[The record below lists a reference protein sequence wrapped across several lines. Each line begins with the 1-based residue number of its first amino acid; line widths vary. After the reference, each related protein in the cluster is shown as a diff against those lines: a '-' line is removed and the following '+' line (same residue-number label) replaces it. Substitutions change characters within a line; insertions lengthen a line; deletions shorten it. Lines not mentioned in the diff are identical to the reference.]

1 MDDGLARYPF
11 TPDYAVPPGATL
23 RETLERLRM
32 TQAEFA
38 RRADLSTK
46 HVNQIIHGE
55 APITADT
62 AIALE
67 LVTEVPAE
75 IWNGLEA
82 HFAATTKR
90 LRTRTA
96 MTSED
101 RAWVRSMPVREL
113 IRRGFLADVRDQGAR
128 FDGLLRFFG
137 VANRSAWN
145 SIWSDPE
152 ASFHR
157 SSAFR
162 SKPEA
167 TAAWLRI
174 AELRAA
180 RIHPDPFDRNALK
193 EAANEI
199 RQWADSP
206 ISRELIDRIQERLAH
221 AGVAL
226 VIVPEIEGSRASGA
240 TRWLS
245 PDKAMIAMSL
255 RYKADDRFWFSFF
268 HEIAHVLIHG
278 KRQTF
283 IDEERGREVADTA
296 GQEAEAD
303 RFSSDVLIPRHLVS
317 RVRALSGEAEI
328 RAFAEELNLA
338 PGIVVG
344 RMQFLKALPWATPMN
359 ALRRP
364 VGPADLA
371 SVAGAEME

>member
-1 MDDGLARYPF
+1 MDDGLDRHPY

-23 RETLERLRM
+23 RETLEHIRM
-32 TQAEFA
+32 SQAEFA

-46 HVNQIIHGE
+46 HVNQIIQGD

-75 IWNGLEA
+75 VWNGLEA
-82 HFAATTKR
+82 HYAATTRR
-90 LRTRTA
+90 LATRRE
-96 MTSED
+96 MTDED
-101 RAWVRSMPVREL
+101 RAWVQAMPVPEL
-113 IRRGFLADVRDQGAR
+113 IRRRYLPDVKDMGVR

-137 VANRSAWN
+137 VANRHAWMA
-145 SIWSDPE
+145 IWGDPE

-180 RIHPDPFDRNALK
+180 QVETDAFDKNAFK
-193 EAANEI
+193 EAAAEI
-199 RQWADSP
+199 REWVGSP
-206 ISRELIDRIQERLAH
+206 IDRELIERMQERLAR

-245 PDKAMIAMSL
+245 ADKAMIAMSL
-255 RYKADDRFWFSFF
+255 RYKADDHFWFTFF
-268 HEIAHVLIHG
+268 HEVAHVLLHG
-278 KRQTF
+278 KRQIF
-283 IDEERGREVADTA
+283 IHEERSRKGADPDGR
-296 GQEAEAD
+296 EAEAD
-303 RFSSDVLIPRHLVS
+303 RYSSDVLIPRPMVA
-317 RVRALSGEAEI
+317 RVRTLSGEAEI
-328 RAFAEELNLA
+328 RAFADELELA
-338 PGIVVG
+338 PGVVLG
-344 RMQFLKALPWATPMN
+344 RLQFLGVVPWKTPLN
-359 ALRRP
+359 SLRHSVDP
-364 VGPADLA
+364 DELA
-371 SVAGAEME
+371 SAADGTN

>member
-1 MDDGLARYPF
+1 MDDGLDRYPF
-11 TPDYAVPPGATL
+11 TPDYAVPPGSTL
-23 RETLERLRM
+23 RETLEHRRM
-32 TQAEFA
+32 SQAEFA

-46 HVNQIIHGE
+46 HVNQIIQGD

-75 IWNGLEA
+75 VWNGLEA

-90 LRTRTA
+90 LQTRRA
-96 MTSED
+96 MTDED
-101 RAWVRSMPVREL
+101 RAWVQAMPVPEL
-113 IRRGFLADVRDQGAR
+113 IRRRYLPDVKDPGAR

-137 VANRSAWN
+137 VANRNAWN
-145 SIWSDPE
+145 AIWGDPE

-157 SSAFR
+157 STAFR

-180 RIHPDPFDRNALK
+180 HMPTDAFDRNAFK
-193 EAANEI
+193 EAAAEI
-199 RQWADSP
+199 REWVGQP
-206 ISRELIDRIQERLAH
+206 IDRDLIERMQVRMAQ

-245 PDKAMIAMSL
+245 SDKAVIAMSL
-255 RYKADDRFWFSFF
+255 RYKADDHFWFTFF
-268 HEIAHVLIHG
+268 HEVAHVLIHG
-278 KRQTF
+278 KRQIF
-283 IDEERGREVADTA
+283 IHEERDRKGADSS

-303 RFSSDVLIPRHLVS
+303 RYSSDVLIPRPMLPRLRNV
-317 RVRALSGEAEI
+317 SGEAEI
-328 RAFAEELNLA
+328 KAFADELDLA
-338 PGIVVG
+338 PGVVVG
-344 RMQFLKALPWATPMN
+344 RMQFLGVVPWKTPLN
-359 ALRRP
+359 GLRRSVDP
-364 VGPADLA
+364 NELA
-371 SVAGAEME
+371 SAAGNGET